1 MQNFGKSAKDKCP
14 GDMAVR
20 MRTPWVSVRVP
31 LVLAGFIN
39 GDGRN
44 FEDTLAHEDGKGDE
58 ALTTPACF
66 PRSL

>member
-1 MQNFGKSAKDKCP
+1 
-14 GDMAVR
+14 MAAR